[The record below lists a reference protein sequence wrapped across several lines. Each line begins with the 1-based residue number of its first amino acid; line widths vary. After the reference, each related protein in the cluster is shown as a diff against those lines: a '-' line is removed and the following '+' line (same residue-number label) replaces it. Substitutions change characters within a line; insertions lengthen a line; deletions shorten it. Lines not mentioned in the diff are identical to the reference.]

1 MGRRGDGEGGT
12 GGRLEGGGEGRSG
25 RRPAA
30 GDWRD
35 GGDGEATAEVSRGG
49 EEPGQRQRLHELGSE
64 EGDPLGSV

>member
-12 GGRLEGGGEGRSG
+12 GGRLEGGEEGRA
-25 RRPAA
+25 RRPPAA

-35 GGDGEATAEVSRGG
+35 GGDGEAAAEVSSGG
-49 EEPGQRQRLHELGSE
+49 EEPGQRLHELGSE